1 MRSWLLFSP
10 NYTKSDKVRADI
22 AKTLP
27 CIRSFSF
34 VIVCTI
40 PSMISTECFDR
51 SAKQETVDK
60 TLRYLC
66 YLLLDDAVELTG
78 NYTHYSSVND
88 TLFSSFFLY
97 YTLRNFSAIAS
108 KIARMD

>member
-1 MRSWLLFSP
+1 M
-10 NYTKSDKVRADI
+10 
-22 AKTLP
+22 
-27 CIRSFSF
+27 
-34 VIVCTI
+34 I
-40 PSMISTECFDR
+40 PTECFDR

-78 NYTHYSSVND
+78 NYTYYSSVND

-97 YTLRNFSAIAS
+97 YENFFLNFTLRNFSAIAS
-108 KIARMD
+108 RIARMD